1 MKKFFKVLIAIVLVV
16 CLGVGG
22 FFGYKF
28 YKSKNAGDKD
38 TTENTGD
45 NGQNKEM
52 TEIAFV
58 PVSEEDALSEAQWME
73 LLNTA
78 FEFTDYTEYSEDK
91 INGTYA
97 ITTGFNKLG
106 GACTEYY
113 LDGKEKNDKNLTSIA
128 VERGLLAKEYL
139 DSYIGQEQAEEFI
152 ENLKTLLQENYH
164 IEKNEV
170 NLADGVVDGQA
181 WSVDYY
187 NHVENDEAENPV
199 QDEVIATTGDYEP
212 QVDDKIVYLDEY
224 GIMHG
229 GQIIAVQSTDDGK
242 YDILTVP
249 VGTQEDLI
257 DNYTIAGYVDW
268 SMVRDMTGDTA
279 FANPQASACATKNNA
294 SHSVDIVIKGTVSN
308 EGWELSEFSVDGVV
322 LSGDDEED
330 SEEEDE
336 EESEEEESDEESDE
350 DNESEETDDDSE
362 GESDEEDED
371 EDEGVS
377 AEGSASGDVEI
388 VLKDVQIYAY
398 VEDDKDVSFDVSF
411 TPYVKLENITADLE
425 VALPA
430 LPLGVGVLSCEV
442 SPSILLDADLGLTVE
457 FEPQNPVCLS
467 TNNNESGGGA
477 SINENTSDF
486 DIGNV
491 NYLEDVSLDLDEFHV
506 AAGAQLGLS
515 VKLCEFINVAEPSFT
530 SRMVLVGRA
539 LDVVEGYE
547 YPCFEVKA
555 AGPIC
560 SVALASDGALLD
572 YFLDKASLPGEIQL
586 NGINDDNAL
595 LFAKYYHIEVLPTKL
610 LEDPNGNAS
619 VCTHYRP
626 DEDHE
631 SDEKIAF
638 DYAVVEESA
647 DYDTDAAYFVEIN
660 GERFGFEFENDEYE
674 EQYLAYLDNLSKEDI
689 MGYGTTSADSAA
701 FNETD
706 YIFNNSEWF
715 SLSYED
721 REKVNMFMPGDL
733 VVVNG
738 CDISDIRIPRI
749 MSSFFGASFLN
760 SGYVYG
766 DVVGHITFNDESRF
780 EDTIIDLGSSSF
792 SYRRP
797 YRNMENTEE

>member
-1 MKKFFKVLIAIVLVV
+1 MKKKIIAIVVVICLLVT
-16 CLGVGG
+16 G
-22 FFGYKF
+22 FFGYQF
-28 YKSKNAGDKD
+28 YKNKKAGEESANNETEQSKP
-38 TTENTGD
+38 E
-45 NGQNKEM
+45 
-52 TEIAFV
+52 EIEEISFV
-58 PVSEEDALSEAQWME
+58 PVSEEDALSQAQWMKM
-73 LLNTA
+73 LNEA
-78 FEFTDYTEYSEDK
+78 FQFTDYTEYNSDK
-91 INGTYA
+91 INGSFA
-97 ITTGFNKLG
+97 VATGFEKLG
-106 GACTEYY
+106 GACLDFY
-113 LDGKEKNDKNLTSIA
+113 LEGKENTLENKCSVA
-128 VERGLLAKEYL
+128 VDLGLIDENYI
-139 DSYIGQEQAEEFI
+139 DSYIGQEQATALI
-152 ENLKTLLQENYH
+152 ENLKALLEAGDYH
-164 IEKNEV
+164 VEKNEV
-170 NLADGVVDGQA
+170 EFAENVVDGQEWTA
-181 WSVDYY
+181 EYFSQ
-187 NHVENDEAENPV
+187 VEEDGV
-199 QDEVIATTGDYEP
+199 LKSEVIIDTNGYEP
-212 QVDDKIVYLDEY
+212 QIDEKIVYLDQN

-229 GQIIAVQSTDDGK
+229 GKVVAVEARDGGQ
-242 YDILTVP
+242 YDIMTEP
-249 VGTQEDLI
+249 VNSQADLI
-257 DNYTIAGYVDW
+257 EDYTIAGYVDW
-268 SMVRDMTGDTA
+268 SKVQDMTGNTA

-350 DNESEETDDDSE
+350 DNESEETHDDSE

-388 VLKDVQIYAY
+388 VLKGVQIYAY
-398 VEDDKDVSFDVSF
+398 VKDDKDVSFDVSF

-442 SPSILLDADLGLTVE
+442 SPSILLDEDLGLTVE

-467 TNNNESGGGA
+467 TNNNESGGAA

-560 SVALASDGALLD
+560 SVALASDGTLLD
-572 YFLDKASLPGEIQL
+572 YFLDRASLPGEIQL

-595 LFAKYYHIEVLPTKL
+595 LFAKYYHIEVLPIKL

-638 DYAVVEESA
+638 DYAEVEESA

-689 MGYGTTSADSAA
+689 MGYGMTSADSAA

-721 REKVNMFMPGDL
+721 REKVNMFMPGDF

-749 MSSFFGASFLN
+749 MSSFLGASFLN

-766 DVVGHITFNDESRF
+766 DVVGQITYDDESRF

-797 YRNMENTEE
+797 YRNMENTE